1 MKYINDILK
10 QFSKEQRILVLV
22 ILLIFTSSTY
32 VASTYLKTE
41 GGSCSELMK
50 ENKQLV
56 DDYCRICEI
65 LRRQTKKE
73 LVQQAP
79 DSMARPV
86 PDSIVTAMPTP
97 VMSDPV
103 ELSSA
108 NEAIDSALRIAEVH
122 ARKKTN

>member
-1 MKYINDILK
+1 
-10 QFSKEQRILVLV
+10 
-22 ILLIFTSSTY
+22 
-32 VASTYLKTE
+32 
-41 GGSCSELMK
+41 
-50 ENKQLV
+50 
-56 DDYCRICEI
+56 
-65 LRRQTKKE
+65 
-73 LVQQAP
+73 
-79 DSMARPV
+79 MARPV